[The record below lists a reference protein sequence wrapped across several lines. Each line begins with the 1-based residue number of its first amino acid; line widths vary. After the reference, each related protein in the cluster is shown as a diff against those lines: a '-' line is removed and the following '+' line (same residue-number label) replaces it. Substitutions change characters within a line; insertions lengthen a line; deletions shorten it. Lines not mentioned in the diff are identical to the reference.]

1 MFTVVKDV
9 DHALLSWNN
18 DKKRTVY
25 MNAKTTWFH
34 YTVKVNVISVPIDL
48 ILIYEVLCFRKN
60 SIIISNLLHH
70 SACAY
75 NVFN

>member
-25 MNAKTTWFH
+25 MNAETTWFH
-34 YTVKVNVISVPIDL
+34 YTVKVNVIYVPIEL
-48 ILIYEVLCFRKN
+48 ILIYEVPIMFQEK
-60 SIIISNLLHH
+60 
-70 SACAY
+70 
-75 NVFN
+75 FNHNQ